1 MTDDTLTYEQYRAI
15 KDAEL
20 LDAIKKIEALRLEL
34 DALTRG
40 RWEDG
45 RELTFSDQ
53 YRLDQAAFVAMNAHW
68 DFGSAIRALQGARDR
83 LVRD

>member
-1 MTDDTLTYEQYRAI
+1 MTDLTYDQYRAQ
-15 KDAEL
+15 KDDEL
-20 LDAIKKIEALRLEL
+20 RRAIAQIEALRTEL

-40 RWEDG
+40 RWEDARG
-45 RELTFSDQ
+45 FPFLEQ